1 MRTVDPEKHRQ
12 RRRQIIEAATT
23 LFATKG
29 LAKTTTAEICRAA
42 GMSSGNLFHYF
53 PSKQAIFYAMF
64 ELDRE
69 EWDAALKAAL
79 ADPDPWAALMRVVD
93 RIAAE
98 AAHPLMPGLIVEVL
112 AQAHRDPELAR
123 LVAESDRRLFEG
135 IAALVERMRDEGLA
149 DPGLAPE
156 EAARWVVIITD
167 GFHTRGYA
175 EPDRDRAAE
184 VAVAKELIARILRYT
199 GPQTPEG

>member
-12 RRRQIIEAATT
+12 RRQQIIEAAAG

-53 PSKQAIFYAMF
+53 PSKQAIFYGMF
-64 ELDRE
+64 ELDRDG
-69 EWDAALKAAL
+69 WDAEFAA
-79 ADPDPWAALMRVVD
+79 AGTDPDPWAALMRVVD
-93 RIAAE
+93 RLAAE
-98 AAHPLMPGLIVEVL
+98 AAHPLMAGLLVEIL
-112 AQAHRDPELAR
+112 AQAHRDPQVAA
-123 LVAESDRRLFEG
+123 LVAETDRRLFRG
-135 IAALVERMRDEGLA
+135 VAALVERLQKEGLA
-149 DPGLAPE
+149 DPGLPPE
-156 EAARWVVIITD
+156 TAARWVVVITE

-184 VAVAKELIARILRYT
+184 VAVAKELIARALRYT
-199 GPQTPEG
+199 GPTI

>member
-1 MRTVDPEKHRQ
+1 MRTVDPERHRQ
-12 RRRQIIEAATT
+12 RRRQIIEAAVA

-53 PSKQAIFYAMF
+53 PSKQAIFYGMF
-64 ELDRE
+64 ELDRD
-69 EWDAALKAAL
+69 EWDAALESAL

-98 AAHPLMPGLIVEVL
+98 AAHPLMPGLIVEIL

-123 LVAESDRRLFEG
+123 LVAEADQRLFRG
-135 IAALVERMRDEGLA
+135 IAAIIERMRDQGLA
-149 DPGLAPE
+149 DPGLPPDV
-156 EAARWVVIITD
+156 AARWVVVITD

-184 VAVAKELIARILRYT
+184 VAVAKELIARTLRYT
-199 GPQTPEG
+199 GPRTEDR